1 MAYPVPTDWIISGT
15 LNMNGVPFSEGK
27 VYADNLNN
35 GQFEQIAESGISAD
49 GSFTLAY
56 SRGNFQNGDESL
68 EFPTIRIRV
77 EDYQGNN
84 LWTSNTYREP
94 SSALK
99 VGAIDILKSPDQN
112 GDCRIFGTVK
122 NEQGD
127 ILANIKIIAYC
138 LHFVDTSVDGEAPSG
153 YFEKIILGETLSGS
167 DGKYERRYSSSL
179 LPVGL
184 LLDSKEDYGKNKV
197 SLYAEAYEEKD
208 GKYYH
213 KSTEHLVFN
222 GKTEQEIN
230 FTLKSQQESFECEY
244 ARLDLMLRVYRNT
257 VDSWCTAPVN
267 NTKKINAI
275 NTFLNS
281 NTVFPLVAGRERVV
295 ESNVQAYFRAYSML
309 LQLQNRYPDDYG
321 SLEQEAENSWLE
333 IFFALALREG
343 VSTLYKLTKVKPT
356 IIQKTLFGAVSDG
369 LICPVD
375 TSLILSLWQR
385 LVNGGTLRSAEDEDD
400 KNDSLTISQLLSLYI
415 KEDLTIEYPD
425 ESETTEDDEI
435 PADSGNGP
443 TSGDGDSDEN
453 TPQDDGDSEEEQ
465 KITELPHYVT
475 VENFEEESAGEGEEV
490 AGEGEETG
498 NEPSLEGENQEESQE
513 TPKSANQI
521 LYENL
526 LEAYYSVGAD
536 VDAFI
541 ELLQENVLPETNQQT
556 EGETIAE
563 PGETEPEDEEY
574 DAQIDSDEH
583 LLAPQKI
590 NIPQLTQ
597 DEISRLKA
605 VFDLN
610 EFFEKFAPG
619 VVCTYRYVAKT
630 ADFEFKKL
638 SDLLRLA
645 DTDWENIVNAIAEE
659 YYVLYCYESEKK
671 DDDDNADDEQTEQ
684 EPNSGETPQNNDEP
698 GNTPVE
704 TTETIPPCALPAE
717 FPGTNVDLKKIIYV
731 RQLSE
736 RIIAWFPQQALL
748 WKLKGLFELGSN
760 WSKVCEGLMAP
771 EWENFSLSNTDLE
784 EYVGDDKSFFDVS
797 GVELEPDPEP
807 IVLDDGEEQ
816 EEPAENQEN
825 GATEEDDSEET
836 QELTDEEIRDKKR
849 KQNKEK
855 ILQLQRLYHLTES
868 AEAIAYLVNHDFKSA
883 YQISTMSENEFVAR
897 HGNGVGKVSEARNIH
912 RLAQNYMAEAA
923 LNIQAYVTSSGE
935 EPIEESEDELNEEQE
950 ESSSPQNL
958 QVPQNVTLRAL
969 PRALPKAGMLK
980 ATRSTI
986 STNTAKIR
994 EATRD
999 TANWAGLF
1007 GNINFTKATQ
1017 GQSILSASAYYIDLL
1032 KFLKKS
1038 SAYSMFVAR
1047 RPDYLDLQ
1055 LTKANAEMPMPTID
1069 LGIELLECLVDENLD
1084 RGQKARLIANN
1095 NPDGVTA
1102 AELRAEPREFKA
1114 PDKSSIDAAAC
1125 DLLATKIYPFQLPAN
1140 FSRDKAKKILSN
1152 LSLHFYDIAEAS
1164 ELNGNE
1170 ANACRELRLD
1180 FNQRCLVD
1188 LLSTDPEKQGAL
1200 DQFNSQYNT
1209 WDLWGLNDT
1218 ANSVF
1223 YPDKNYF
1230 STGNYI
1236 GILRRVAIFMQR
1248 TGFTIQDLN
1257 EILRKDTF
1265 SDVCYRP
1272 KDSKFYQLSNINGYE
1287 FAGKTTIVDKKE
1299 VETPVDWDFFFRKM
1313 AVLVHRKNILGWS
1326 LSDVL
1331 LTFDLPLEKLD
1342 VICEL
1347 IGRYGVSVQD
1357 ALVLGG
1363 GQEASTEFINSVYQL
1378 PSLVGE
1384 SIDSPSTRYR
1394 KVLKLLNLGL
1404 GLSEEDALTVYGM
1417 VNVGQ
1422 TTPFLDILFDCY
1434 RYNLVAKSFGI
1445 SLSNLNKILKYGVW
1459 AESDRQSLDG
1469 IRKFSDE
1476 WRILSGTSIDV
1487 EFYLDLLAPISEDE
1501 KEAANEFALNLAA
1514 SGLDSKPQPSEESS
1528 DTESQGNEN
1537 SQENG
1542 DGEQAENE
1550 LVAGDN
1556 EEPNEGASSSHQLT
1570 NDDEITKKIKAW
1582 QDNLRLLVYAEFGIV
1597 DDHGDE
1603 LLPKDLTEWE
1613 SFYEDAKEYDAKV
1626 NPKDIDDFVNE
1637 GNEISGE
1644 FTDVTN
1650 DNEPEDAATEVDPSL
1665 SSTSYVLYARLLR
1678 KTAVYNFVQNS
1689 NQGID
1694 LITMNLLD
1702 SNLADSDKYS
1712 IIRPLVVA
1720 NYVTDRL
1727 LSGDFDIKKL
1737 VLGLENVPVEE
1748 NSENGN
1754 DEGNEINAENELDNP
1769 CEFVINDDE
1778 SNAYDGESL
1787 EDILAIDINVL
1798 DELKSISFEDSA
1810 NCKSIDGWLKFVRYY
1825 ELYAKTHLLPKQ
1837 LNHLLDA
1844 NDMEYPEEET
1854 VSYRDAVE
1862 TLESSI
1868 KSFTKESEWLKFA
1881 QEMNDDLRKR
1891 KRDALAAYVCWDS
1904 CFVPPSDSD
1913 SISEHVSRY
1922 PRQFVDENDIYAY
1935 YLMDVKMEPDM
1946 TISRIVQAS
1955 ASIQLFVQ
1963 RAELGLEGQNV
1974 LTDEQRGE
1982 WEWMKNYRVWE
1993 AARKVFLYPENW
2005 IASDLRDDKTPFF
2018 EELEDRIQ
2026 EFSDDHASLEN
2037 ALYEYLEK
2045 VREVS
2050 SIEIIG
2056 ATKEDGGNE
2065 GGILYTLHIVGRT
2078 QGEPHTYYYRKY
2090 KAKAILSGEWTPW
2103 ERLDVDIPSETVSPA
2118 IVNQRLYLLWPQ
2130 VTMGQR
2136 NLEAAS
2142 EGGLET
2148 IEYYARI
2155 QICWTSYTGTK
2166 WTGTRMT
2173 SNALIDASTNPL
2185 DFALGDNEKIDD
2197 RYNLKTVSSIDR
2209 VSVSIVKTAYHYQE
2223 YEEVVGTTEV
2233 MDGSTKVNKVTKRI
2247 YDKSR
2252 QYFKRAAIVTVYA
2265 DGRDELEMFT
2275 ADYQPIDDF
2284 APERTKLIHGIFT
2297 EADEFTCGNKGFNYP
2312 EDNVVLNYT
2321 PGQFRIVA
2329 TNLSMLKLDKDDKVE
2344 DLPFFYMDGR
2354 RTFFVQAVPKDGK
2367 ANSAQKNFRF
2377 ELLSHSLVDDFYKRY
2392 RDGGTKWLYTRETQ
2406 ALPISDSYYYSY
2418 SYYNYY
2424 FSVYLGYYM
2433 AGDWQAWD
2441 LGQTIFRYN
2450 YWPNKANVDGP
2461 YPAPMVDFVWGG
2473 ANAMYNWEL
2482 FFYVP
2487 MLIAEKMIAEQSYEE
2502 ALLWLQ
2508 LVFDP
2513 RENYSSYERT
2523 KYFIQDLPKG
2533 ARYWKFLP
2541 FFANKDA
2548 DKSILEMLGQPTAQD
2563 KLPDRSALSSLVD
2576 KWKNDPFNPH
2586 LIARYRNVAY
2596 QKYVVMKY
2604 LDVLIGWGDQEF
2616 TKDTT
2621 ESVNL
2626 AIQFYVLAAELL
2638 GPKNPEAPEPDAVSP
2653 LTVRQLLS
2661 KTDDLGNAFIKYEN
2675 SALVGRDKAKVLNI
2689 RAMDDQAKRTGNII
2703 ESMFYFSVPRND
2715 TLFSYWDT
2723 VADRLY
2729 KIRNSLNI
2737 QGVKRTLALFAPPID
2752 PGMLVKARAMGLS
2765 IDSILNSANEKRSIY
2780 RFRVIVKLAVD
2791 MAKDACQMGRDLL
2804 AILEKQDAEQ
2814 LQVFKAKCDKA
2825 VVAESKAVHEMEVKS
2840 LEAEKVRLEEKK
2852 TAKQNTSKKQ
2862 KAMHLVS
2869 AAEKKYQKLMEKVAK
2884 IQEIVENVRNIASA
2898 TFKIP
2903 DFKFGAVTNAF
2914 GGPRFDMESIGG
2926 TKLAEN
2932 LVSAAESYAARFAQ
2946 RQLDAA
2952 KTKLQA
2958 ELERRKK
2965 EWLLED
2971 EEADAEVVEVEKQE
2985 VVNEIKTQ
2993 QVEKKYKNIE
3003 NEILRSEQVYEV
3015 LSEKFT
3021 NNDLYIW
3028 LEKEL
3033 GKTFKKYVNLLIEVA
3048 KMAERAYLF
3057 EIEGKT
3063 EPNYNFIKS
3072 DYWDGFRKG
3081 LLAPEKIL
3089 LDLRQ
3094 MEKAYLENDKHRI
3107 EITRPILLFTNLTNP
3122 VVPNVNSQ
3130 HITVTKTNNSKV
3142 SEYVV
3147 SIKKKLFDGD
3157 FPYHAE
3163 RFTRDI
3169 RLQVVAGN
3177 MTESY
3182 ACLNAE
3188 ISLTS
3193 NTLFTGVTAS
3203 SMALSEV
3210 GKFDFKFV
3218 DDRYSPFE
3226 GTLIENSLDL
3236 NLRLTGLD
3244 CITDLTTTKVIA
3256 FVSYTT
3262 SRSSN
3267 VQSE

>member
-1 MAYPVPTDWIISGT
+1 MAYPVPEVWTVSGT
-15 LNMNGVPFSEGK
+15 LNKNGVPFFEGK
-27 VYADNLNN
+27 VYADNLNNN

-49 GSFTLAY
+49 GSFTLTY

-197 SLYAEAYEEKD
+197 SLYAEAYEKK
-208 GKYYH
+208 GGIYYH

-244 ARLDLMLRVYRNT
+244 AKLDSMLRVYRNT

-275 NTFLNS
+275 NAFLNS
-281 NTVFPLVAGRERVV
+281 NTVFPLVAGRERIVDSKV
-295 ESNVQAYFRAYSML
+295 HAYFTAYSMF
-309 LQLQNRYPDDYG
+309 LQLQKRE
-321 SLEQEAENSWLE
+321 LEGYSNFTAKEENCWLE
-333 IFFALALREG
+333 IFFALALRED
-343 VSTLYKLTKVKPT
+343 VSTLYKLTKAKPT

-369 LICPVD
+369 LICPTD
-375 TSLILSLWQR
+375 TTLVLDLWKT
-385 LVNGGTLRSAEDEDD
+385 LVNGGTLRGDEDDD
-400 KNDSLTISQLLSLYI
+400 KNDALTISQLLSLYI
-415 KEDLTIEYPD
+415 KEDLTIEYPST
-425 ESETTEDDEI
+425 ESESST
-435 PADSGNGP
+435 
-443 TSGDGDSDEN
+443 GD
-453 TPQDDGDSEEEQ
+453 DSENEE
-465 KITELPHYVT
+465 KAKELPHYVA
-475 VENFEEESAGEGEEV
+475 VENFDSEDSTSEGEDPDNDGEGNNNENPLEEDNQQETQEPESAQ
-490 AGEGEETG
+490 
-498 NEPSLEGENQEESQE
+498 N
-513 TPKSANQI
+513 
-521 LYENL
+521 LYDKL
-526 LEAYYSVGAD
+526 LDAYYSVGAD

-541 ELLQENVLPETNQQT
+541 ELLQENALVENNEQA
-556 EGETIAE
+556 EGDANSELDA
-563 PGETEPEDEEY
+563 GENEADSNDEEL
-574 DAQIDSDEH
+574 DIQIESDENI
-583 LLAPQKI
+583 LLPQEI
-590 NIPQLTQ
+590 VVPQLTQ
-597 DEISRLKA
+597 EEISRLKA

-619 VVCTYRYVAKT
+619 IVCTYRYVTRKENF
-630 ADFEFKKL
+630 DFCKL

-659 YYVLYCYESEKK
+659 YYVLYCYESEED

-698 GNTPVE
+698 ENTPVE

-717 FPGTNVDLKKIIYV
+717 FPGNNVELKKVIYA
-731 RQLSE
+731 RKLSE
-736 RIIAWFPQQALL
+736 QVIAWFPQQALL
-748 WKLKGLFELGSN
+748 WDLKKRFVDSN
-760 WSKVCEGLMAP
+760 WEKVCEELMTAK
-771 EWENFSLSNTDLE
+771 WEKFSLSDTDLG
-784 EYVGDDKSFFDVS
+784 EYVGGDDSFFDIA

-807 IVLDDGEEQ
+807 VTLEEDELDEPTGDQGNNDDQ
-816 EEPAENQEN
+816 NPEEPNA
-825 GATEEDDSEET
+825 GEDSSELSE
-836 QELTDEEIRDKKR
+836 DEIRDKVR

-868 AEAIAYLVNHDFKSA
+868 AKAIAYLINRDFKSA
-883 YQISTMSENEFVAR
+883 YQISTMSESEFIAR
-897 HGNGVGKVSEARNIH
+897 HGSGIGKVAEARNIH
-912 RLAQNYMAEAA
+912 RLAQNYMAEAS
-923 LNIQAYVTSSGE
+923 LNIQAYVTSTV
-935 EPIEESEDELNEEQE
+935 EESVDEDFSDEDNE
-950 ESSSPQNL
+950 SL
-958 QVPQNVTLRAL
+958 VPQNEQNGQEVQNETLRAL
-969 PRALPKAGMLK
+969 PRALPKAKMLK
-980 ATRSTI
+980 ASRSTV

-999 TANWAGLF
+999 TINWAGLF
-1007 GNINFTKATQ
+1007 GNVNFTKATQ

-1038 SAYSMFVAR
+1038 SAYSIFVGR

-1055 LTKANAEMPMPTID
+1055 LTKANAEIPMPTID
-1069 LGIELLECLVDENLD
+1069 LGIELLECLVDEDLD
-1084 RGQKARLIANN
+1084 RGRKARLVANN

-1102 AELRAEPREFKA
+1102 AELRAEPLEFKT
-1114 PDKSSIDAAAC
+1114 KIGSSIDTAAC
-1125 DLLATKIYPFQLPAN
+1125 NLLATKIYPFQLPAN

-1152 LSLHFYDIAEAS
+1152 LSLHFYDIAEAL
-1164 ELNGNE
+1164 ELNGND

-1188 LLSTDPEKQGAL
+1188 LLSTDSEKQSAL
-1200 DQFNSQYNT
+1200 SQFNSQYNT
-1209 WDLWGLNDT
+1209 WDLWGLKEL
-1218 ANSVF
+1218 ANKVL
-1223 YPDKNYF
+1223 YPDKNYT
-1230 STGNYI
+1230 SAGTYI

-1257 EILRKDTF
+1257 EILANENF
-1265 SDVCYRP
+1265 SDVCYRS
-1272 KDSKFYQLSNINGYE
+1272 KDSELYQLSNINGYE
-1287 FAGKTTIVDKKE
+1287 FAGKKVFDNETGKE
-1299 VETPVDWDFFFRKM
+1299 VEMPVDWESFFRKM

-1331 LTFDLPLEKLD
+1331 LTFNLPLEKLD

-1347 IGRYGVSVQD
+1347 IGRYGISVQD

-1363 GQEASTEFINSVYQL
+1363 EQEASANFINSIYQL
-1378 PSLVGE
+1378 PNLLVSVNKKQDG
-1384 SIDSPSTRYR
+1384 YR
-1394 KVLKLLNLGL
+1394 RTVLKLLTQGL
-1404 GLSEEDALTVYGM
+1404 KLSEDESISVYGM
-1417 VNVGQ
+1417 IDVDENASLLEG
-1422 TTPFLDILFDCY
+1422 LFECY
-1434 RYNLVAKSFGI
+1434 RYTLIAKTFGVSLPNLD
-1445 SLSNLNKILKYGVW
+1445 KIIKYGVW
-1459 AESDRQSLDG
+1459 TNSDWHSLEG

-1476 WRILSGTSIDV
+1476 WRILSGTSIDA

-1501 KEAANEFALNLAA
+1501 NQAARDFAANIAVADLGDRNVPEGQWENNLNL
-1514 SGLDSKPQPSEESS
+1514 
-1528 DTESQGNEN
+1528 
-1537 SQENG
+1537 
-1542 DGEQAENE
+1542 
-1550 LVAGDN
+1550 LVG
-1556 EEPNEGASSSHQLT
+1556 
-1570 NDDEITKKIKAW
+1570 
-1582 QDNLRLLVYAEFGIV
+1582 AEFGIAEE
-1597 DDHGDE
+1597 DFETLIKLNEAWIPFYNAFSTYYSNFHIWEEAFKNDE
-1603 LLPKDLTEWE
+1603 NTE
-1613 SFYEDAKEYDAKV
+1613 
-1626 NPKDIDDFVNE
+1626 IQ
-1637 GNEISGE
+1637 
-1644 FTDVTN
+1644 
-1650 DNEPEDAATEVDPSL
+1650 EPEYPEEQISV
-1665 SSTSYVLYARLLR
+1665 YADFAR
-1678 KTAVYNFVQNS
+1678 KIRVFNYIQTTH
-1689 NQGID
+1689 QGV
-1694 LITMNLLD
+1694 NLDDNLFIQID
-1702 SNLADSDKYS
+1702 SNSS
-1712 IIRPLVVA
+1712 ISPLNNMWKLIYA
-1720 NYVTDRL
+1720 NYTTDRL
-1727 LSGDFDIKKL
+1727 LSGEFNLDLLSNLMK
-1737 VLGLENVPVEE
+1737 N
-1748 NSENGN
+1748 
-1754 DEGNEINAENELDNP
+1754 ENEGDW
-1769 CEFVINDDE
+1769 EK
-1778 SNAYDGESL
+1778 L
-1787 EDILAIDINVL
+1787 EDLLAIDGNTIERLRDDSFGIV
-1798 DELKSISFEDSA
+1798 DSSYTSIQ
-1810 NCKSIDGWLKFVRYY
+1810 GWIKFVKAY
-1825 ELYAKTHLLPKQ
+1825 ELYAKTHCVLSDLEQLLYEDNAGFNAYVLCFEQ
-1837 LNHLLDA
+1837 
-1844 NDMEYPEEET
+1844 T
-1854 VSYRDAVE
+1854 
-1862 TLESSI
+1862 I
-1868 KSFTKESEWLKFA
+1868 KNNTKESEWLKFA

-1904 CFVPPSDSD
+1904 CFVPTNDSEPN
-1913 SISEHVSRY
+1913 SEYVSRY
-1922 PRQFVDENDIYAY
+1922 PQQFVDESDIYAY

-1946 TISRIVQAS
+1946 TISRIVQAT

-1974 LTDEQRGE
+1974 LTDEQRSE

-2026 EFSDDHASLEN
+2026 EFSDDHVSLEN

-2103 ERLDVDIPSETVSPA
+2103 ERLDVDIPSETVVPA

-2173 SNALIDASTNPL
+2173 SNALIDASTNQL

-2197 RYNLKTVSSIDR
+2197 RYNLKTVSSQDSVA
-2209 VSVSIVKTAYHYQE
+2209 VSVIKTAYHYQE
-2223 YEEVVGTTEV
+2223 YEEIIGSTEV
-2233 MDGSTKVNKVTKRI
+2233 MDGSTKANKVTKRV

-2252 QYFKRAAIVTVYA
+2252 QFFKRIAIITVKA
-2265 DGRDELEMFT
+2265 DGSDLLELFT

-2284 APERTKLIHGIFT
+2284 APERTKLVHGVFT
-2297 EADEFTCGNKGFNYP
+2297 EVDEFTCGNKGFNYP
-2312 EDNVVLNYT
+2312 EDNAVLNYT
-2321 PGQFRIVA
+2321 PGLFRIVA
-2329 TNLSMLKLDKDDKVE
+2329 TNLSMLKLGEDDKAE

-2367 ANSAQKNFRF
+2367 ANSNQKNYRF

-2441 LGQTIFRYN
+2441 LSQTIFRYN

-2513 RENYSSYERT
+2513 RERYSSYERT
-2523 KYFIQDLPKG
+2523 KDFIHDLPKG

-2548 DKSILEMLGQPTAQD
+2548 DKSVLEMLGLPTKQD

-2604 LDVLIGWGDQEF
+2604 LDTLIGWGDQEF
-2616 TKDTT
+2616 SKDTT

-2626 AIQFYVLAAELL
+2626 AIQFYLLAAELL
-2638 GPKNPEAPEPDAVSP
+2638 GPKSPEAPEPEALSP

-2661 KTDDLGNAFIKYEN
+2661 RTDDLGNAFIEYEN
-2675 SALVGRDKAKVLNI
+2675 SALVGKDKAKVLSI
-2689 RAMDDQAKRTGNII
+2689 RAMDERAKRTGNII

-2723 VADRLY
+2723 IADRLY

-2752 PGMLVKARAMGLS
+2752 PGMLVKARAMGISL
-2765 IDSILNSANEKRSIY
+2765 DAILNSTSEKLPIY
-2780 RFRVIVKLAVD
+2780 RFNVIVKLAVD

-2825 VVAESKAVHEMEVKS
+2825 VVAESKTVHEMEVKS

-2869 AAEKKYQKLMEKVAK
+2869 TAEKKYQKLMEKVAK
-2884 IQEIVENVRNIASA
+2884 IQETVEKVRNIASA

-2903 DFKFGAVTNAF
+2903 DFKYGSVVNAF
-2914 GGPRFDMESIGG
+2914 GGPRFDIESLGG

-2971 EEADAEVVEVEKQE
+2971 EVADAEVVEVEKQE
-2985 VVNEIKTQ
+2985 IVNEIKTQ
-2993 QVEKKYKNIE
+2993 QVEKKHKSIE

-3033 GKTFKKYVNLLIEVA
+3033 GKVFKQYVKLLLDVA
-3048 KMAERAYLF
+3048 KMAERVYHF
-3057 EIEGKT
+3057 EIDGKIT
-3063 EPNYNFIKS
+3063 PVCDFIKN
-3072 DYWDGFRKG
+3072 DYWDNFRKG
-3081 LLAPEKIL
+3081 LLAPERIL
-3089 LDLRQ
+3089 LDLRR
-3094 MEKAYLENDKHRI
+3094 MEKAYLENDVHEM
-3107 EITRPILLFTNLTNP
+3107 EITRPISLKELQKKADDYQIIDNLYVNP
-3122 VVPNVNSQ
+3122 LNKIREDGFCNFQLTEEFFENEFS
-3130 HITVTKTNNSKV
+3130 NLSFLR
-3142 SEYVV
+3142 
-3147 SIKKKLFDGD
+3147 IK
-3157 FPYHAE
+3157 
-3163 RFTRDI
+3163 DI
-3169 RLQVVAGN
+3169 RVYVQLDAA
-3177 MTESY
+3177 TSLPY
-3182 ACLNAE
+3182 LNAKLTLTE
-3188 ISLTS
+3188 ASMYKKIDAALKTS
-3193 NTLFTGVTAS
+3193 NTSMVAS
-3203 SMALSEV
+3203 LVHEKTNEV
-3210 GKFDFKFV
+3210 FSSYNSDKMGI
-3218 DDRYSPFE
+3218 FE
-3226 GTLIENSLDL
+3226 GCGTVSKWALELNGLTRENDEDDYPIDDVIVY
-3236 NLRLTGLD
+3236 LT
-3244 CITDLTTTKVIA
+3244 
-3256 FVSYTT
+3256 YTA
-3262 SRSSN
+3262 REGGGN
-3267 VQSE
+3267 A

>member
-197 SLYAEAYEEKD
+197 SLYAEAYEEKE
-208 GKYYH
+208 GRLFH
-213 KSTEHLVFN
+213 KATEHLVFN

-230 FTLKSQQESFECEY
+230 FALKSKQETFECEY
-244 ARLDLMLRVYRNT
+244 EKLHSVLQVYRNA
-257 VDSWCTAPVN
+257 VIAWSDDPN
-267 NTKKINAI
+267 NKTKKINAI
-275 NTFLNS
+275 NSFLKS
-281 NTVFPLVAGRERVV
+281 NTTFPLVVGRERIVDSKV
-295 ESNVQAYFRAYSML
+295 HAYFTAYSML
-309 LQLQNRYPDDYG
+309 LQLQKRELDGYSNFAT
-321 SLEQEAENSWLE
+321 ETENSWLE

-369 LICPVD
+369 LICPTD
-375 TSLILSLWQR
+375 TTLVLNLWKT
-385 LVNGGTLRSAEDEDD
+385 LVNGGTLRGEEDDD

-415 KEDLTIEYPD
+415 KEDLTIDYPSTESESSTGDDSENEQKAKELPYYVAVEKFDED
-425 ESETTEDDEI
+425 ESTGQNEEITDE
-435 PADSGNGP
+435 
-443 TSGDGDSDEN
+443 
-453 TPQDDGDSEEEQ
+453 
-465 KITELPHYVT
+465 
-475 VENFEEESAGEGEEV
+475 GEG
-490 AGEGEETG
+490 AG
-498 NEPSLEGENQEESQE
+498 NEPSLDGENQEESQE
-513 TPKSANQI
+513 SSKSANQI
-521 LYENL
+521 LYDKL
-526 LEAYYSVGAD
+526 LGAYYSVGAD

-541 ELLQENVLPETNQQT
+541 ELLQENALVENNEQA
-556 EGETIAE
+556 EGDASSELDA
-563 PGETEPEDEEY
+563 GENEADSNDEEL
-574 DAQIDSDEH
+574 DIQIESDENI
-583 LLAPQKI
+583 LLPQEI
-590 NIPQLTQ
+590 VVPQLTQ
-597 DEISRLKA
+597 EEISRLKA

-619 VVCTYRYVAKT
+619 IVCTYRYVTRKENF
-630 ADFEFKKL
+630 DFCKL

-659 YYVLYCYESEKK
+659 YYVLYCYESEEDD

-698 GNTPVE
+698 ENTPVE
-704 TTETIPPCALPAE
+704 TTETIPPSALPAE
-717 FPGTNVDLKKIIYV
+717 FPGNNVELKKVIYA
-731 RQLSE
+731 RKLSE
-736 RIIAWFPQQALL
+736 QIIAWFPQQALL
-748 WKLKGLFELGSN
+748 WDLKKRFVDSN
-760 WSKVCEGLMAP
+760 WGKVCEELMTAK
-771 EWENFSLSNTDLE
+771 WEKFSLSDTDLG
-784 EYVGDDKSFFDVS
+784 EYVGGDDSFFDIA
-797 GVELEPDPEP
+797 GVEREPDPKP
-807 IVLDDGEEQ
+807 VTL
-816 EEPAENQEN
+816 
-825 GATEEDDSEET
+825 EEDELDEPTGNQGNDGNQDSEEPSAGEDSS
-836 QELTDEEIRDKKR
+836 ELSEDEVRDNVR

-868 AEAIAYLVNHDFKSA
+868 AKAIAYLINHDFKSA
-883 YQISTMSENEFVAR
+883 YQISTMSESEFIAR
-897 HGNGVGKVSEARNIH
+897 HGSGIGKVAEARNIH
-912 RLAQNYMAEAA
+912 RLAQNYMAEAS
-923 LNIQAYVTSSGE
+923 LNIQAYVTSTV
-935 EPIEESEDELNEEQE
+935 EESVDEDFSDEDD
-950 ESSSPQNL
+950 ESL
-958 QVPQNVTLRAL
+958 VPQNEQNGQEVQNETLRAL
-969 PRALPKAGMLK
+969 PRALPKAKMLK
-980 ATRSTI
+980 ASRSTV

-999 TANWAGLF
+999 TINWAGLF
-1007 GNINFTKATQ
+1007 GNVNFTKATQ

-1038 SAYSMFVAR
+1038 SAYSIFVGR

-1055 LTKANAEMPMPTID
+1055 LTKANAEIPMPTID
-1069 LGIELLECLVDENLD
+1069 LGIELLECLVDEDLD
-1084 RGQKARLIANN
+1084 RGRKARLVANN

-1102 AELRAEPREFKA
+1102 AELRAEPLEFKT
-1114 PDKSSIDAAAC
+1114 KIGSSIDTAAC
-1125 DLLATKIYPFQLPAN
+1125 NLLATKIYPFQLPAN
-1140 FSRDKAKKILSN
+1140 FNRDKAKKILSN
-1152 LSLHFYDIAEAS
+1152 LSLHFYDIAETLD
-1164 ELNGNE
+1164 LNGND
-1170 ANACRELRLD
+1170 AYACRELRLD
-1180 FNQRCLVD
+1180 FNQRCLID
-1188 LLSTDPEKQGAL
+1188 LLSTDAEKQDAL
-1200 DQFNSQYNT
+1200 AQFNSLYNT
-1209 WDLWGLNDT
+1209 WDLWGLKER
-1218 ANSVF
+1218 ANSVL
-1223 YPDKNYF
+1223 YPDKNYT
-1230 STGNYI
+1230 SAGTYI

-1257 EILRKDTF
+1257 EILANENF
-1265 SDVCYRP
+1265 SDVCYR
-1272 KDSKFYQLSNINGYE
+1272 SKNSELYQLSNINGYE
-1287 FAGKTTIVDKKE
+1287 FAGKKIIVDGKE
-1299 VETPVDWDFFFRKM
+1299 VEIPVDWDYFFRKM

-1331 LTFDLPLEKLD
+1331 LTFNLPLEKLD

-1347 IGRYGVSVQD
+1347 IGRYGISVQD

-1363 GQEASTEFINSVYQL
+1363 EQEPSADFINSIYQL
-1378 PSLVGE
+1378 PNLLVSVNKGQ
-1384 SIDSPSTRYR
+1384 DGYR
-1394 KVLKLLNLGL
+1394 RTVLKLLTQGL
-1404 GLSEEDALTVYGM
+1404 KLSEEDSIRVYSMIDVDENASLLEG
-1417 VNVGQ
+1417 
-1422 TTPFLDILFDCY
+1422 LFECY
-1434 RYNLVAKSFGI
+1434 RYTLIAKTFGVSLPNLD
-1445 SLSNLNKILKYGVW
+1445 KIVKYGVW
-1459 AESDRQSLDG
+1459 ANSDRHSLEG

-1487 EFYLDLLAPISEDE
+1487 DFYLDLLAPISEDE
-1501 KEAANEFALNLAA
+1501 NQAARDFAANIAVADLGDRNAPEGQWENNLNL
-1514 SGLDSKPQPSEESS
+1514 
-1528 DTESQGNEN
+1528 
-1537 SQENG
+1537 
-1542 DGEQAENE
+1542 
-1550 LVAGDN
+1550 LVG
-1556 EEPNEGASSSHQLT
+1556 
-1570 NDDEITKKIKAW
+1570 
-1582 QDNLRLLVYAEFGIV
+1582 AEFGIAEE
-1597 DDHGDE
+1597 DFETLIKLNEAWIPFYNAFSTYYSNFYIWEEAFKNDE
-1603 LLPKDLTEWE
+1603 NTE
-1613 SFYEDAKEYDAKV
+1613 
-1626 NPKDIDDFVNE
+1626 IQ
-1637 GNEISGE
+1637 
-1644 FTDVTN
+1644 
-1650 DNEPEDAATEVDPSL
+1650 EPEYPEEQISVYVDF
-1665 SSTSYVLYARLLR
+1665 ARKIRVFNYIQTTHQGVNLDDNL
-1678 KTAVYNFVQNS
+1678 FVQ
-1689 NQGID
+1689 ID
-1694 LITMNLLD
+1694 LN
-1702 SNLADSDKYS
+1702 SS
-1712 IIRPLVVA
+1712 ISPLNNMWKLIYA
-1720 NYVTDRL
+1720 NYATDRL
-1727 LSGDFDIKKL
+1727 LSGEFNLDL
-1737 VLGLENVPVEE
+1737 LSSLMQN
-1748 NSENGN
+1748 
-1754 DEGNEINAENELDNP
+1754 ENEGDW
-1769 CEFVINDDE
+1769 EK
-1778 SNAYDGESL
+1778 L
-1787 EDILAIDINVL
+1787 EDLLAIDGDTIERL
-1798 DELKSISFEDSA
+1798 RDASFGMAATAYADTL
-1810 NCKSIDGWLKFVRYY
+1810 GWIKFVKAY
-1825 ELYAKTHLLPKQ
+1825 ELYAKTHCVLSDLEQLLYED
-1837 LNHLLDA
+1837 NVGFNA
-1844 NDMEYPEEET
+1844 NVVRFEQT
-1854 VSYRDAVE
+1854 
-1862 TLESSI
+1862 I
-1868 KSFTKESEWLKFA
+1868 KNNTKESEWLKFA

-1904 CFVPPSDSD
+1904 CFVPTNDSEPN
-1913 SISEHVSRY
+1913 SEYVSRY
-1922 PRQFVDENDIYAY
+1922 PQQFVDESDIYAY

-1946 TISRIVQAS
+1946 TISRIVQAT

-1963 RAELGLEGQNV
+1963 RAELGLEGQNI
-1974 LTDEQRGE
+1974 LTDEQRSE

-2056 ATKEDGGNE
+2056 ATKEDGGDE

-2103 ERLDVDIPSETVSPA
+2103 ERLDVDIPSETVVPA

-2173 SNALIDASTNPL
+2173 SNALIDASTNQL
-2185 DFALGDNEKIDD
+2185 DFALGDNERIDD
-2197 RYNLKTVSSIDR
+2197 RYNLKTVSSQD
-2209 VSVSIVKTAYHYQE
+2209 SVAISVIKTAYHYQE
-2223 YEEVVGTTEV
+2223 YEEIIGSTEV
-2233 MDGSTKVNKVTKRI
+2233 MDGSTKANKVTKRV

-2252 QYFKRAAIVTVYA
+2252 QFFKRIAIITVKA
-2265 DGRDELEMFT
+2265 DGSDLLELFT

-2284 APERTKLIHGIFT
+2284 APERTKLVHGVFT
-2297 EADEFTCGNKGFNYP
+2297 EVDEFTCGNKGFNYP
-2312 EDNVVLNYT
+2312 EDNAVLNYT
-2321 PGQFRIVA
+2321 PGLFRIVA
-2329 TNLSMLKLDKDDKVE
+2329 TNLSMLKLGEDDKAE

-2367 ANSAQKNFRF
+2367 ANSNQKNYRF

-2513 RENYSSYERT
+2513 RERYSSYERT
-2523 KYFIQDLPKG
+2523 KDFIHDLPKG

-2548 DKSILEMLGQPTAQD
+2548 DKSVLEMLGLPTKQD

-2604 LDVLIGWGDQEF
+2604 LDTLIGWGDQEF
-2616 TKDTT
+2616 SKDTT

-2626 AIQFYVLAAELL
+2626 AIQFYLLAAELL
-2638 GPKNPEAPEPDAVSP
+2638 GPKSPEAPEPEALSP

-2661 KTDDLGNAFIKYEN
+2661 RTDDLGNAFIEYEN
-2675 SALVGRDKAKVLNI
+2675 SALVGKDKAKVLII
-2689 RAMDDQAKRTGNII
+2689 RAMDERAKRTGNII

-2723 VADRLY
+2723 IADRLY

-2752 PGMLVKARAMGLS
+2752 PGMLVKARAMGISL
-2765 IDSILNSANEKRSIY
+2765 DAILNSTSEKLPIY
-2780 RFRVIVKLAVD
+2780 RFNVIVKLAVD

-2825 VVAESKAVHEMEVKS
+2825 VVAESKTVHEMEVKS

-2852 TAKQNTSKKQ
+2852 TAKQNTSKMQ

-2884 IQEIVENVRNIASA
+2884 IQETVEKVRNIASA
-2898 TFKIP
+2898 TFKMP

-2965 EWLLED
+2965 EWTLED
-2971 EEADAEVVEVEKQE
+2971 EVADAEVVEVEKQE

-2993 QVEKKYKNIE
+2993 QVEKKHKSIE

-3033 GKTFKKYVNLLIEVA
+3033 GKVFKQYVKLLLDVA
-3048 KMAERAYLF
+3048 KMAERVYHF
-3057 EIEGKT
+3057 EIDGEIT
-3063 EPNYNFIKS
+3063 PICDFIKN
-3072 DYWDGFRKG
+3072 DYWDNFRKG
-3081 LLAPEKIL
+3081 LLAPERIL
-3089 LDLRQ
+3089 LDLRR
-3094 MEKAYLENDKHRI
+3094 MEKAYLENDMHEM
-3107 EITRPILLFTNLTNP
+3107 EITRPIRLSELEENAELYECGNAFANPLSQLKNIIQDNNLPTQGNNQNSAGTFCEFKLTEKFFEKEFSNHSFQRIRNVQI
-3122 VVPNVNSQ
+3122 VVETSGL
-3130 HITVTKTNNSKV
+3130 TK
-3142 SEYVV
+3142 
-3147 SIKKKLFDGD
+3147 D
-3157 FPYHAE
+3157 F
-3163 RFTRDI
+3163 
-3169 RLQVVAGN
+3169 
-3177 MTESY
+3177 
-3182 ACLNAE
+3182 LNAE
-3188 ISLTS
+3188 LTLNSSKIFVGESYVENLTS
-3193 NTLFTGVTAS
+3193 ETFAS
-3203 SMALSEV
+3203 SMSNADVGMYSLKVPDEKRAL
-3210 GKFDFKFV
+3210 
-3218 DDRYSPFE
+3218 FE
-3226 GTLIENSLDL
+3226 GRGAISTWSLEIRGLSKNQATGEYPINDVVVY
-3236 NLRLTGLD
+3236 LT
-3244 CITDLTTTKVIA
+3244 
-3256 FVSYTT
+3256 YTA
-3262 SRSSN
+3262 RKGG
-3267 VQSE
+3267 QYA

>member
-1 MAYPVPTDWIISGT
+1 MAYPVPEVWTVSGT
-15 LNMNGVPFSEGK
+15 LNKNGVPFSEGK

-35 GQFEQIAESGISAD
+35 GEFEQIAESGISAD
-49 GSFTLAY
+49 GSFTLTY

-197 SLYAEAYEEKD
+197 SLYAEAYEKK
-208 GKYYH
+208 GGIYYH

-222 GKTEQEIN
+222 GKTEQKIN

-244 ARLDLMLRVYRNT
+244 AKLDSMLRVYRNT

-267 NTKKINAI
+267 NAKKINAI
-275 NTFLNS
+275 NAFLNS
-281 NTVFPLVAGRERVV
+281 NTVFPLVAGRERIVDSKV
-295 ESNVQAYFRAYSML
+295 HAYFTAYSMF
-309 LQLQNRYPDDYG
+309 LQLQKRE
-321 SLEQEAENSWLE
+321 LEGYSNFTAKEENCWLE
-333 IFFALALREG
+333 IFFALALRED
-343 VSTLYKLTKVKPT
+343 VSTLYKLTKAKPT

-369 LICPVD
+369 LICPTD
-375 TSLILSLWQR
+375 TTLVLDLWKT
-385 LVNGGTLRSAEDEDD
+385 LVNGGTLRGEEDDD
-400 KNDSLTISQLLSLYI
+400 KNDALTISQLLSLYI
-415 KEDLTIEYPD
+415 KEDLTIEYPST
-425 ESETTEDDEI
+425 ESESST
-435 PADSGNGP
+435 
-443 TSGDGDSDEN
+443 GD
-453 TPQDDGDSEEEQ
+453 DSENEE
-465 KITELPHYVT
+465 KAKELPHYVA
-475 VENFEEESAGEGEEV
+475 VENFDSEDSTSEGEDPDNDGEENNNENPLEEDNQQETQEPESAQ
-490 AGEGEETG
+490 
-498 NEPSLEGENQEESQE
+498 N
-513 TPKSANQI
+513 
-521 LYENL
+521 LYDKL
-526 LEAYYSVGAD
+526 LDAYYSVGAD

-541 ELLQENVLPETNQQT
+541 ELLQENALVENNEQA
-556 EGETIAE
+556 EGDASSELDA
-563 PGETEPEDEEY
+563 GENEADSNDEEL
-574 DAQIDSDEH
+574 DIQIESDENI
-583 LLAPQKI
+583 LLPQEI
-590 NIPQLTQ
+590 VVPQLTQ
-597 DEISRLKA
+597 EEISRLKA

-619 VVCTYRYVAKT
+619 IVCTYRYVTRKENF
-630 ADFEFKKL
+630 DFCKL
-638 SDLLRLA
+638 SDLLRLT

-659 YYVLYCYESEKK
+659 YYVLYCYESEEDD

-698 GNTPVE
+698 ENTPVE

-717 FPGTNVDLKKIIYV
+717 FPGNNVELKKVIYA
-731 RQLSE
+731 RKLSE
-736 RIIAWFPQQALL
+736 QVIAWFPQQALL
-748 WKLKGLFELGSN
+748 WDLKQRFVDSN
-760 WSKVCEGLMAP
+760 WGKVCEELMTAR
-771 EWENFSLSNTDLE
+771 WEKFSLSDTDLG
-784 EYVGDDKSFFDVS
+784 EYVGGDDSFFDIA

-807 IVLDDGEEQ
+807 VTLEEDELDEPTGDQGNNDDQ
-816 EEPAENQEN
+816 NPEEPNA
-825 GATEEDDSEET
+825 GEDSSELSE
-836 QELTDEEIRDKKR
+836 DEIRDKVR

-868 AEAIAYLVNHDFKSA
+868 AKAIAYLINRDFKSA
-883 YQISTMSENEFVAR
+883 YQISTMSESEFIAR
-897 HGNGVGKVSEARNIH
+897 HGSGIGKVAEARNIH
-912 RLAQNYMAEAA
+912 RLAQNYMAEAS
-923 LNIQAYVTSSGE
+923 LNIQAYVTSTV
-935 EPIEESEDELNEEQE
+935 EESVDEDFSDEDNE
-950 ESSSPQNL
+950 SL
-958 QVPQNVTLRAL
+958 VPQNEQNGQEVQNETLRAL
-969 PRALPKAGMLK
+969 PRALPKAKMLK
-980 ATRSTI
+980 ASRSTV

-999 TANWAGLF
+999 TINWAGLF
-1007 GNINFTKATQ
+1007 GNVNFTKATQ

-1038 SAYSMFVAR
+1038 SAYSIFVGR

-1055 LTKANAEMPMPTID
+1055 LTKANAEIPMPTID
-1069 LGIELLECLVDENLD
+1069 LGIELLECLVDEDLD
-1084 RGQKARLIANN
+1084 RGRKARLVANN

-1102 AELRAEPREFKA
+1102 AELRAEPLEFKT
-1114 PDKSSIDAAAC
+1114 KIGSSIDTAAC
-1125 DLLATKIYPFQLPAN
+1125 NLLATKIYPFQLPAN

-1152 LSLHFYDIAEAS
+1152 LSLHFYDIAEAL
-1164 ELNGNE
+1164 ELNGND

-1188 LLSTDPEKQGAL
+1188 LLSTDSEKQSAL
-1200 DQFNSQYNT
+1200 SQFNSQYNT
-1209 WDLWGLNDT
+1209 WDLWGLKEL
-1218 ANSVF
+1218 ANKVL
-1223 YPDKNYF
+1223 YPDKNYT
-1230 STGNYI
+1230 SAGTYI

-1257 EILRKDTF
+1257 EILANENF
-1265 SDVCYRP
+1265 SDVCYRS
-1272 KDSKFYQLSNINGYE
+1272 KDSELYQLSNINGYE
-1287 FAGKTTIVDKKE
+1287 FAGKKVFDNETGKE
-1299 VETPVDWDFFFRKM
+1299 VEMPVDWESFFRKM
-1313 AVLVHRKNILGWS
+1313 SVLVHRKNILGWS

-1331 LTFDLPLEKLD
+1331 LTFNLPLEKLD

-1347 IGRYGVSVQD
+1347 IGRYGISVQD

-1363 GQEASTEFINSVYQL
+1363 EQEASANFINSIYQL
-1378 PSLVGE
+1378 PNLLVSVNKKQDG
-1384 SIDSPSTRYR
+1384 YR
-1394 KVLKLLNLGL
+1394 RTVLKLLTQGL
-1404 GLSEEDALTVYGM
+1404 KLSEDESISVYSM
-1417 VNVGQ
+1417 IDVGENAS
-1422 TTPFLDILFDCY
+1422 LLEGLFECY
-1434 RYNLVAKSFGI
+1434 RYTLIAKTFGVSLPNLD
-1445 SLSNLNKILKYGVW
+1445 KIIKYGVW
-1459 AESDRQSLDG
+1459 TNSDWHSLEG

-1476 WRILSGTSIDV
+1476 WRILSGTSIDA

-1501 KEAANEFALNLAA
+1501 NQAARDFAANIAVADLGDRNVPEGQWENNLNL
-1514 SGLDSKPQPSEESS
+1514 
-1528 DTESQGNEN
+1528 
-1537 SQENG
+1537 
-1542 DGEQAENE
+1542 
-1550 LVAGDN
+1550 LVG
-1556 EEPNEGASSSHQLT
+1556 
-1570 NDDEITKKIKAW
+1570 
-1582 QDNLRLLVYAEFGIV
+1582 AEFGIAEE
-1597 DDHGDE
+1597 DFETLIKLNEAWIPFYNAFSTYYSNFHIWEEAFKNDE
-1603 LLPKDLTEWE
+1603 NTE
-1613 SFYEDAKEYDAKV
+1613 
-1626 NPKDIDDFVNE
+1626 IQ
-1637 GNEISGE
+1637 
-1644 FTDVTN
+1644 
-1650 DNEPEDAATEVDPSL
+1650 EPEYPEEQISVYVDF
-1665 SSTSYVLYARLLR
+1665 ARKIR
-1678 KTAVYNFVQNS
+1678 VFNYIQTTH
-1689 NQGID
+1689 QGV
-1694 LITMNLLD
+1694 NLDDNLFIQID
-1702 SNLADSDKYS
+1702 SNSS
-1712 IIRPLVVA
+1712 ISPLNNMWKLIYA
-1720 NYVTDRL
+1720 NYTTDRL
-1727 LSGDFDIKKL
+1727 LSGEFNLDLLSNLMK
-1737 VLGLENVPVEE
+1737 N
-1748 NSENGN
+1748 
-1754 DEGNEINAENELDNP
+1754 ENEGDW
-1769 CEFVINDDE
+1769 EK
-1778 SNAYDGESL
+1778 L
-1787 EDILAIDINVL
+1787 EDLLAIDGNTIERLRDDSFGIV
-1798 DELKSISFEDSA
+1798 DSSYTSIQ
-1810 NCKSIDGWLKFVRYY
+1810 GWIKFVKAY
-1825 ELYAKTHLLPKQ
+1825 ELYAKTHCVLSDLEQLLYEDNAGFNAYVLCFEQ
-1837 LNHLLDA
+1837 
-1844 NDMEYPEEET
+1844 T
-1854 VSYRDAVE
+1854 
-1862 TLESSI
+1862 I
-1868 KSFTKESEWLKFA
+1868 KNNTKESEWLKFA
-1881 QEMNDDLRKR
+1881 REMNDDLRKR

-1904 CFVPPSDSD
+1904 CFVPTNDSEPN
-1913 SISEHVSRY
+1913 SEYVSRY
-1922 PRQFVDENDIYAY
+1922 PQQFVDESDIYAY

-1946 TISRIVQAS
+1946 TISRIVQAT

-1974 LTDEQRGE
+1974 LTDEQRSE

-2026 EFSDDHASLEN
+2026 EFSDDHVSLEN

-2103 ERLDVDIPSETVSPA
+2103 ERLDVDIPSETVVPA

-2173 SNALIDASTNPL
+2173 SNALIDASTNQL

-2197 RYNLKTVSSIDR
+2197 RYNLKTVSSQDSVA
-2209 VSVSIVKTAYHYQE
+2209 VSVIKTAYHYQE
-2223 YEEVVGTTEV
+2223 YEEIIGSTEV
-2233 MDGSTKVNKVTKRI
+2233 MDGSTKANKVTKRV

-2252 QYFKRAAIVTVYA
+2252 QFFKRIAIITVKA
-2265 DGRDELEMFT
+2265 DGSDLLELFT

-2284 APERTKLIHGIFT
+2284 APERTKLVHGVFT
-2297 EADEFTCGNKGFNYP
+2297 EVDEFTCGNKGFNYP
-2312 EDNVVLNYT
+2312 EDNAVLNYT
-2321 PGQFRIVA
+2321 PGLFRIVA
-2329 TNLSMLKLDKDDKVE
+2329 TNLSMLKLGEDDKAE

-2367 ANSAQKNFRF
+2367 ANSNQKNYRF

-2441 LGQTIFRYN
+2441 LSQTIFRYN

-2513 RENYSSYERT
+2513 RERYSSYERT
-2523 KYFIQDLPKG
+2523 KDFIHDLPKG

-2548 DKSILEMLGQPTAQD
+2548 DKSVLEMLGLPTKQD

-2604 LDVLIGWGDQEF
+2604 LDTLIGWGDQEF
-2616 TKDTT
+2616 SKDTT

-2626 AIQFYVLAAELL
+2626 AIQFYLLAAELL
-2638 GPKNPEAPEPDAVSP
+2638 GPKSPEAPEPEALSP

-2661 KTDDLGNAFIKYEN
+2661 RTDDLGNAFIEYEN
-2675 SALVGRDKAKVLNI
+2675 SALVGKDKAKVLSI
-2689 RAMDDQAKRTGNII
+2689 RAMDERAKRTGNII

-2723 VADRLY
+2723 IADRLY

-2752 PGMLVKARAMGLS
+2752 PGMLVKARAMGISL
-2765 IDSILNSANEKRSIY
+2765 DAILNSTSEKLPIY
-2780 RFRVIVKLAVD
+2780 RFNVIVKLAVD

-2825 VVAESKAVHEMEVKS
+2825 VVAESKTVHEMEVKS

-2869 AAEKKYQKLMEKVAK
+2869 TAEKKYQKLMEKVAK
-2884 IQEIVENVRNIASA
+2884 IQETVEKVRNIASA

-2903 DFKFGAVTNAF
+2903 DFKYGSVVNAF
-2914 GGPRFDMESIGG
+2914 GGPRFDIESLGG

-2971 EEADAEVVEVEKQE
+2971 EVADAEVVEVEKQE
-2985 VVNEIKTQ
+2985 IVNEIKTQ
-2993 QVEKKYKNIE
+2993 QVEKKHKSIE

-3033 GKTFKKYVNLLIEVA
+3033 GKVFKQYVKLLLDVA
-3048 KMAERAYLF
+3048 KMAERVYHF
-3057 EIEGKT
+3057 EIDGKIT
-3063 EPNYNFIKS
+3063 PVCDFIKN
-3072 DYWDGFRKG
+3072 DYWDNFRKG
-3081 LLAPEKIL
+3081 LLAPERIL
-3089 LDLRQ
+3089 LDLRR
-3094 MEKAYLENDKHRI
+3094 MEKAYLENDVHEM
-3107 EITRPILLFTNLTNP
+3107 EITRPISLKELQKKADDYQIIDNLYVNP
-3122 VVPNVNSQ
+3122 LNKIREDGFCNFQLTEEFFENEFS
-3130 HITVTKTNNSKV
+3130 NLSFLR
-3142 SEYVV
+3142 
-3147 SIKKKLFDGD
+3147 IK
-3157 FPYHAE
+3157 
-3163 RFTRDI
+3163 DI
-3169 RLQVVAGN
+3169 RVYVQLDAA
-3177 MTESY
+3177 TSLPY
-3182 ACLNAE
+3182 LNAKLTLTE
-3188 ISLTS
+3188 ASMYKKIDAALKTS
-3193 NTLFTGVTAS
+3193 NTSMVAS
-3203 SMALSEV
+3203 LVHEKTNEV
-3210 GKFDFKFV
+3210 FSSYNSDKMGI
-3218 DDRYSPFE
+3218 FE
-3226 GTLIENSLDL
+3226 GCGTVSKWALELNGLTRENDEDDYPIDDVIVY
-3236 NLRLTGLD
+3236 LT
-3244 CITDLTTTKVIA
+3244 
-3256 FVSYTT
+3256 YTA
-3262 SRSSN
+3262 REGGGN
-3267 VQSE
+3267 A

>member
-1 MAYPVPTDWIISGT
+1 MTYPVPEVWTVSGKI
-15 LNMNGVPFSEGK
+15 NKNGAPFFEAN
-27 VYADNLNN
+27 VYADNLKN
-35 GQFEQIAESGISAD
+35 GDFQQIAETGIAAD
-49 GSFTLAY
+49 GSFILTY
-56 SRGNFQNGDESL
+56 SRWNFQEGNNSIEY
-68 EFPTIRIRV
+68 PTLRIRV
-77 EDYQGNN
+77 VDYQGNV
-84 LWTSNTYREP
+84 LWTSGIYEKI
-94 SSALK
+94 SSTFD
-99 VGAIDILKSPDQN
+99 VGSIDILKPFNQENGNPVNETENDVSPSAESDEDDIGTPVDETE

-127 ILANIKIIAYC
+127 ILSNIKIIAYC
-138 LHFVDTSVDGEAPSG
+138 LHFVDTSVDGDEPLG
-153 YFEKIILGETLSGS
+153 YFEKIILGEALSVS
-167 DGKYERRYSSSL
+167 DGKYEKRYSSSL

-184 LLDSKEDYGKNKV
+184 RLDSKEDYGKDKV
-197 SLYAEAYEEKD
+197 SLYAEAYEVKNN
-208 GKYYH
+208 KLYH
-213 KSTEHLVFN
+213 RATEHLVFN

-244 ARLDLMLRVYRNT
+244 AKLDLLLRVYRNT
-257 VDSWCTAPVN
+257 VDSWCTEPIN
-267 NTKKINAI
+267 NAKKINAI
-275 NTFLNS
+275 NSFLNS
-281 NTVFPLVAGRERVV
+281 NTVFPLVAGRERIV
-295 ESNVQAYFRAYSML
+295 ESKVQAYFRAYSML
-309 LQLQNRYPDDYG
+309 LQLQNRYSDDYDC
-321 SLEQEAENSWLE
+321 LEPEVENNWLE

-375 TSLILSLWQR
+375 TSLILNLWQR
-385 LVNGGTLRSAEDEDD
+385 LVNGGTLRGEEDGADD
-400 KNDSLTISQLLSLYI
+400 DDSLTISQLLSLYI
-415 KEDLTIEYPD
+415 KEDLSIEYP
-425 ESETTEDDEI
+425 EEGETTENGET
-435 PADSGNGP
+435 PADSGDSP
-443 TSGDGDSDEN
+443 ASGDNGSGAN

-465 KITELPHYVT
+465 KVTELPHYVA
-475 VENFEEESAGEGEEV
+475 VENFEEESSGEGEEV
-490 AGEGEETG
+490 AGEGEGTG

-521 LYENL
+521 LYEEL

-536 VDAFI
+536 IDAFI
-541 ELLQENVLPETNQQT
+541 ELLQENVLPEINQQT
-556 EGETIAE
+556 EGDSPTE
-563 PGETEPEDEEY
+563 PGETENETESEEEEEY
-574 DAQIDSDEH
+574 DIQIDANGILPEVQVIEVPH
-583 LLAPQKI
+583 
-590 NIPQLTQ
+590 LTQ

-619 VVCTYRYVAKT
+619 VVCTYRYVTKKEN
-630 ADFEFKKL
+630 FEFKKL

-645 DTDWENIVNAIAEE
+645 DSDWENIVKAIAED
-659 YYVLYCYESEKK
+659 YYVLYCYESDKS
-671 DDDDNADDEQTEQ
+671 DNEDNSDNGQAEQ
-684 EPNSGETPQNNDEP
+684 EPNSGDDPLNNENEPTEKLDEAL
-698 GNTPVE
+698 
-704 TTETIPPCALPAE
+704 PCALPAE
-717 FPGTNVDLKKIIYV
+717 FPGNNVNLKKIIYA

-736 RIIAWFPQQALL
+736 RIIAWYPQQALL
-748 WKLKGLFELGSN
+748 WELKGLFESGSN
-760 WSKVCEGLMAP
+760 WAKVCEELTTP
-771 EWENFSLSNTDLE
+771 KWEKFSLSDTDLD
-784 EYVGDDKSFFDVS
+784 EYIGKNETFFDIS

-807 IVLDDGEEQ
+807 IALDEGEEQ

-836 QELTDEEIRDKKR
+836 QELTEEEIRDKKR

-855 ILQLQRLYHLTES
+855 ILQLQRLYHLTEN
-868 AEAIAYLVNHDFKSA
+868 AKAIAYLVKHDFKSA
-883 YQISTMSENEFVAR
+883 YQISTLSESEFIAR
-897 HGNGVGKVSEARNIH
+897 HGNGIGKTAEARRIH
-912 RLAQNYMAEAA
+912 RLAQNYMAEAS
-923 LNIQAYVTSSGE
+923 LNIQAYVTSSVE
-935 EPIEESEDELNEEQE
+935 EPVEENLPDEIENDESLIPLNEEIGP
-950 ESSSPQNL
+950 ESSNE
-958 QVPQNVTLRAL
+958 TLRAL
-969 PRALPKAGMLK
+969 PRALPKARILK
-980 ATRSTI
+980 APKSTV
-986 STNTAKIR
+986 STNTASVR

-999 TANWAGLF
+999 TINWAGLF

-1038 SAYSMFVAR
+1038 SAYSKFVTR
-1047 RPDYLDLQ
+1047 RPDYLGLQ
-1055 LTKANAEMPMPTID
+1055 LTKANAEIPMPTID

-1084 RGQKARLIANN
+1084 WGQKARPFANN

-1102 AELRAEPREFKA
+1102 AELRAEPLEFKA

-1152 LSLHFYDIAEAS
+1152 LSLHFYDIAEAQ
-1164 ELNGNE
+1164 ELNGEGSNT
-1170 ANACRELRLD
+1170 CRELRLD

-1188 LLSTDPEKQGAL
+1188 LLSTDPEKQSAL
-1200 DQFNSQYNT
+1200 AQFNNQYNT
-1209 WDLWGLNDT
+1209 WDLWGLKEL
-1218 ANSVF
+1218 ANKVL
-1223 YPDKNYF
+1223 YPDKNYT
-1230 STGNYI
+1230 SAGTYI

-1287 FAGKTTIVDKKE
+1287 FAGKTTIVNKKE
-1299 VETPVDWDFFFRKM
+1299 VETPVDWDSFFKKM

-1363 GQEASTEFINSVYQL
+1363 EQEASEEFINTVYLL
-1378 PSLVGE
+1378 PNLLVNMDKENDG
-1384 SIDSPSTRYR
+1384 YR
-1394 KVLKLLNLGL
+1394 RSVLKLLTQGL
-1404 GLSEEDALTVYGM
+1404 NLSEEDSVKVYSIIDVDEKASLLEG
-1417 VNVGQ
+1417 
-1422 TTPFLDILFDCY
+1422 LFECY
-1434 RYNLVAKSFGI
+1434 RYTLIAKTFGI
-1445 SLSNLNKILKYGVW
+1445 SLSNLEKIIKYGVW
-1459 AESDRQSLDG
+1459 NNSDWHSLEG
-1469 IRKFSDE
+1469 IRKLSDE

-1487 EFYLDLLAPISEDE
+1487 EFYLDLLAPISEEE

-1514 SGLDSKPQPSEESS
+1514 AGLDEKPLPIEESLS
-1528 DTESQGNEN
+1528 TESQGSRI
-1537 SQENG
+1537 SQEAG
-1542 DGEQAENE
+1542 EDEQAENDG
-1550 LVAGDN
+1550 LN
-1556 EEPNEGASSSHQLT
+1556 ENVDAERSK
-1570 NDDEITKKIKAW
+1570 EIKEYIEKLESWKE
-1582 QDNLRLLVYAEFGIV
+1582 NLKLLVCAEFGIV
-1597 DDHGDE
+1597 SDYGDE
-1603 LLPKDLTEWE
+1603 LLPNDFAEWE
-1613 SFYEDAKEYDAKV
+1613 TFYEDAKEYDSRV
-1626 NPKDIDDFVNE
+1626 TPKDLDNPDINEEGEAGDTIDVGDENE
-1637 GNEISGE
+1637 LEETSLE
-1644 FTDVTN
+1644 
-1650 DNEPEDAATEVDPSL
+1650 DNLSL
-1665 SSTSYVLYARLLR
+1665 SSASYVLYAKLLR
-1678 KTAVYNFVQNS
+1678 KVAIYNFIQKYK
-1689 NQGID
+1689 QGID
-1694 LITMNLLD
+1694 LTDEQLDLTNASYNTIKNLV
-1702 SNLADSDKYS
+1702 Y
-1712 IIRPLVVA
+1712 A
-1720 NYVTDRL
+1720 NYATDRL
-1727 LSGDFDIKKL
+1727 LSGEFNLDLLSNLMKN
-1737 VLGLENVPVEE
+1737 EN
-1748 NSENGN
+1748 
-1754 DEGNEINAENELDNP
+1754 
-1769 CEFVINDDE
+1769 
-1778 SNAYDGESL
+1778 DGDWEKL
-1787 EDILAIDINVL
+1787 EDILAIDGDTIERLRDDSFGIVASSYTSAQGWMKFT
-1798 DELKSISFEDSA
+1798 KS
-1810 NCKSIDGWLKFVRYY
+1810 Y
-1825 ELYAKTHLLPKQ
+1825 ELYAKTHCVLPDLEQLLYEDNAGFNAYVMRFEQ
-1837 LNHLLDA
+1837 
-1844 NDMEYPEEET
+1844 T
-1854 VSYRDAVE
+1854 
-1862 TLESSI
+1862 I
-1868 KSFTKESEWLKFA
+1868 KSNTKESEWLKFA

-1904 CFVPPSDSD
+1904 CFVPTNNSNSN
-1913 SISEHVSRY
+1913 SENVGRY
-1922 PRQFVDENDIYAY
+1922 PQQFVDENDIYAY

-1963 RAELGLEGQNV
+1963 RAELGLEGENV

-2056 ATKEDGGNE
+2056 ATKEDGGDE

-2103 ERLDVDIPSETVSPA
+2103 ERLDVDIPSETVVPA

-2173 SNALIDASTNPL
+2173 SNALIDASTNQL
-2185 DFALGDNEKIDD
+2185 DFALGDNEKIED
-2197 RYNLKTVSSIDR
+2197 RYNLKTVSSLDSVA
-2209 VSVSIVKTAYHYQE
+2209 VSVIKTAYHYQE
-2223 YEEVVGTTEV
+2223 YEEIIGSTEV
-2233 MDGSTKVNKVTKRI
+2233 MDGSTKANKVTKRV

-2252 QYFKRAAIVTVYA
+2252 QYFKRIAIITVKA
-2265 DGRDELEMFT
+2265 DGSDLLELFT

-2284 APERTKLIHGIFT
+2284 APERTKLVHGVFT
-2297 EADEFTCGNKGFNYP
+2297 EVDEFTCGNKGFVYP
-2312 EDNVVLNYT
+2312 EDNAVLNYT

-2329 TNLSMLKLDKDDKVE
+2329 TNLSMLKLDKDDKAE
-2344 DLPFFYMDGR
+2344 NLPFFYMDGR

-2367 ANSAQKNFRF
+2367 VNSTQKNYRF

-2513 RENYSSYERT
+2513 RENYSSYEKT
-2523 KYFIQDLPKG
+2523 KFFIQELPKG

-2548 DKSILEMLGQPTAQD
+2548 DKSVLEMLGQPTAHD

-2638 GPKNPEAPEPDAVSP
+2638 GPKNPEAPEPEAVSP

-2661 KTDDLGNAFIKYEN
+2661 KTDDLGNAFIEYEN
-2675 SALVGRDKAKVLNI
+2675 SALVGRDKAKVLDI
-2689 RAMDDQAKRTGNII
+2689 RAMDNQTKRTGSII
-2703 ESMFYFSVPRND
+2703 ESMFYFSIPRND

-2723 VADRLY
+2723 IADRLY

-2752 PGMLVKARAMGLS
+2752 PGLLVKANAMGIS
-2765 IDSILNSANEKRSIY
+2765 VDSILNSTDGKMSIY

-2814 LQVFKAKCDKA
+2814 LQIFKAKCDKA
-2825 VVAESKAVHEMEVKS
+2825 VIAESKAVHEMEIKS
-2840 LEAEKVRLEEKK
+2840 LEAEKTRLEEKK
-2852 TAKQNTSKKQ
+2852 TAKKSTSAKK

-2884 IQEIVENVRNIASA
+2884 IQETVEKVRNIASA

-2903 DFKFGAVTNAF
+2903 DFKYGSVVNAF
-2914 GGPRFDMESIGG
+2914 GGPRFDIESLGG

-2958 ELERRKK
+2958 ELERRTK
-2965 EWLLED
+2965 EWTIED
-2971 EEADAEVVEVEKQE
+2971 DIADAEVVEVEKQE

-2993 QVEKKYKNIE
+2993 QVEKKHKNIE
-3003 NEILRSEQVYEV
+3003 NEILRSEQAYEV

-3021 NNDLYIW
+3021 NNELYVW

-3063 EPNYNFIKS
+3063 EPLYSFIKS
-3072 DYWDGFRKG
+3072 NYWDNFRKG

-3089 LDLRQ
+3089 LDLRR
-3094 MEKAYLENDKHRI
+3094 MEKAYLEKSEHGI
-3107 EITRPILLFTNLTNP
+3107 KITKPILLISDLSNVQTSSGALT
-3122 VVPNVNSQ
+3122 
-3130 HITVTKTNNSKV
+3130 
-3142 SEYVV
+3142 
-3147 SIKKKLFDGD
+3147 IKKVRNQNPSSELEITFEITGD
-3157 FPYHAE
+3157 YFANDFKNGGNK
-3163 RFTRDI
+3163 RISDVW
-3169 RLQVVAGN
+3169 LQVIDDGSN
-3177 MTESY
+3177 EWYKS
-3182 ACLNAE
+3182 LNAE

-3193 NTLFTGVTAS
+3193 EHVFLSTWAS
-3203 SMALSEV
+3203 SMALSEA
-3210 GKFDFKFV
+3210 GKYSFV
-3218 DDRYSPFE
+3218 FSDEKYSPFE
-3226 GTLIENSLDL
+3226 GASLER
-3236 NLRLTGLD
+3236 NTEWSLRLNGLEN
-3244 CITDLTTTKVIA
+3244 INNKSAVKVVLFI
-3256 FVSYTT
+3256 SYVMGMK
-3262 SRSSN
+3262 N
-3267 VQSE
+3267 V

>member
-1 MAYPVPTDWIISGT
+1 MAYPVPTDWTVSGT
-15 LNMNGVPFSEGK
+15 LNKNGVPFSEGK

-49 GSFTLAY
+49 GSFTLTY

-153 YFEKIILGETLSGS
+153 YFEKIILGETFSGS

-244 ARLDLMLRVYRNT
+244 AKLDSMLRVYRNT

-275 NTFLNS
+275 NAFLNS

-295 ESNVQAYFRAYSML
+295 ESKVLAYFRAYSML

-321 SLEQEAENSWLE
+321 SLELETENSWLE

-375 TSLILSLWQR
+375 TSLILNLWQR

-415 KEDLTIEYPD
+415 KEDLSIEYP
-425 ESETTEDDEI
+425 EEGEVTDDE
-435 PADSGNGP
+435 
-443 TSGDGDSDEN
+443 EN
-453 TPQDDGDSEEEQ
+453 FEEEQ
-465 KITELPHYVT
+465 KAKELPHYVA
-475 VENFEEESAGEGEEV
+475 VENFDDEDSASEGGEVANENEGEEP
-490 AGEGEETG
+490 G
-498 NEPSLEGENQEESQE
+498 NEPSLDEENQEESQE
-513 TPKSANQI
+513 TLKSANQI
-521 LYENL
+521 LYEEL
-526 LEAYYSVGAD
+526 IDAYYSVGAD
-536 VDAFI
+536 VDAFF
-541 ELLQENVLPETNQQT
+541 ELLQENVLPEMMEQT
-556 EGETIAE
+556 ESDSPAE
-563 PGETEPEDEEY
+563 PGDAEDETESGNEEY
-574 DAQIDSDEH
+574 DAQIDLDIN
-583 LLAPQKI
+583 LLAPQVI
-590 NIPQLTQ
+590 DVPHLTQ
-597 DEISRLKA
+597 NEISKLKA

-610 EFFEKFAPG
+610 DFFEKFAPG
-619 VVCTYRYVAKT
+619 VVCTYRYVTRKENF
-630 ADFEFKKL
+630 DFCKL

-645 DTDWENIVNAIAEE
+645 ETDWENIVNAIAEE
-659 YYVLYCYESEKK
+659 YYVLYCYESEE
-671 DDDDNADDEQTEQ
+671 DNGDNTDDEQAEQ

-698 GNTPVE
+698 ENVPVE
-704 TTETIPPCALPAE
+704 TAETLPPCALPAE
-717 FPGTNVDLKKIIYV
+717 FPGNNVELKKVIYV
-731 RQLSE
+731 RKLSE
-736 RIIAWFPQQALL
+736 QIIAWFPQQALL
-748 WKLKGLFELGSN
+748 WDLKKRFVDSN
-760 WSKVCEGLMAP
+760 WEKVCEELMTAK
-771 EWENFSLSNTDLE
+771 WEKFSLSDTDLG
-784 EYVGDDKSFFDVS
+784 EYVGGDDSFFDIV

-807 IVLDDGEEQ
+807 VALEEDELDESAG
-816 EEPAENQEN
+816 NQGEN
-825 GATEEDDSEET
+825 GNQNPEVPNAGEDSSELSE
-836 QELTDEEIRDKKR
+836 DEIRDKVR

-868 AEAIAYLVNHDFKSA
+868 AEAITYLINHGFRSA
-883 YQISTMSENEFVAR
+883 YQISTLSENDFVAR
-897 HGNGVGKVSEARNIH
+897 HGNGLGKVSEARRIH
-912 RLAQNYMAEAA
+912 RLAQNYMAEAS
-923 LNIQAYVTSSGE
+923 LNIQAYVTSTVE
-935 EPIEESEDELNEEQE
+935 EPVDEDFSDEDDEFL
-950 ESSSPQNL
+950 
-958 QVPQNVTLRAL
+958 VPQNEQNGQEIQNETLRAL
-969 PRALPKAGMLK
+969 PRALPKARLLK
-980 ATRSTI
+980 ASKSTA
-986 STNTAKIR
+986 STNTARIR

-999 TANWAGLF
+999 TINWAGLF
-1007 GNINFTKATQ
+1007 GNVNFTRATQ

-1038 SAYSMFVAR
+1038 SAYSMFVGR

-1055 LTKANAEMPMPTID
+1055 LTKANAEIPMPTID
-1069 LGIELLECLVDENLD
+1069 LGLELLECLVDEDLD
-1084 RGQKARLIANN
+1084 SGRKARLVANN

-1102 AELRAEPREFKA
+1102 AELRAEPLEFKT
-1114 PDKSSIDAAAC
+1114 KIGSSIDTAAC
-1125 DLLATKIYPFQLPAN
+1125 NLLATKIYPFQLPAN

-1152 LSLHFYDIAEAS
+1152 LSLHFYDIAEAL
-1164 ELNGNE
+1164 ELNGND
-1170 ANACRELRLD
+1170 AYACRELRLD

-1188 LLSTDPEKQGAL
+1188 LLSTDAEKQDAL
-1200 DQFNSQYNT
+1200 AQFNSLYNT
-1209 WDLWGLNDT
+1209 WDLWGLKEF
-1218 ANSVF
+1218 ANKVL
-1223 YPDKNYF
+1223 YPDKNYT
-1230 STGNYI
+1230 SAGTYI

-1257 EILRKDTF
+1257 EILANKNF
-1265 SDVCYRP
+1265 SDVCYRS
-1272 KDSKFYQLSNINGYE
+1272 KDPEFYQLSNINGYE
-1287 FAGKTTIVDKKE
+1287 FAGKTTVANKKE
-1299 VETPVDWDFFFRKM
+1299 VEIPVDWDSFFRKM

-1331 LTFDLPLEKLD
+1331 LTFNLPLEKLD

-1347 IGRYGVSVQD
+1347 IGRYGISVQD

-1363 GQEASTEFINSVYQL
+1363 EQEPSADFINSVYQL
-1378 PSLVGE
+1378 PNLLVNVNKEDDG
-1384 SIDSPSTRYR
+1384 YR
-1394 KVLKLLNLGL
+1394 HIVLKLLTQGL
-1404 GLSEEDALTVYGM
+1404 KLSEEDSIRVYGM
-1417 VNVGQ
+1417 IDVDENASLLEG
-1422 TTPFLDILFDCY
+1422 LFECY
-1434 RYNLVAKSFGI
+1434 RYTLIAKTFGV
-1445 SLSNLNKILKYGVW
+1445 SLSNLDKIIKYGVW
-1459 AESDRQSLDG
+1459 THSDWHSLEG

-1476 WRILSGTSIDV
+1476 WRFLSGTSIDA
-1487 EFYLDLLAPISEDE
+1487 EFYLDLLAPI
-1501 KEAANEFALNLAA
+1501 
-1514 SGLDSKPQPSEESS
+1514 
-1528 DTESQGNEN
+1528 T
-1537 SQENG
+1537 
-1542 DGEQAENE
+1542 ENE
-1550 LVAGDN
+1550 EKAARDFATNIVVAELGDRN
-1556 EEPNEGASSSHQLT
+1556 APENQWAH
-1570 NDDEITKKIKAW
+1570 
-1582 QDNLRLLVYAEFGIV
+1582 NLELLVGAEFGIAEE
-1597 DDHGDE
+1597 DFE
-1603 LLPKDLTEWE
+1603 TLIKLNEAWIP
-1613 SFYEDAKEYDAKV
+1613 FYNAFSTYYSNFHIWEDAFEADENTEIQKPEYPEEQIPVYVDFARKIRVFNYIQTTHQGV
-1626 NPKDIDDFVNE
+1626 NL
-1637 GNEISGE
+1637 
-1644 FTDVTN
+1644 
-1650 DNEPEDAATEVDPSL
+1650 DNNL
-1665 SSTSYVLYARLLR
+1665 
-1678 KTAVYNFVQNS
+1678 FVQIALIEQPS
-1689 NQGID
+1689 NPTI
-1694 LITMNLLD
+1694 
-1702 SNLADSDKYS
+1702 S
-1712 IIRPLVVA
+1712 PLNNMWTLVYA
-1720 NYVTDRL
+1720 NYTTDRL
-1727 LSGDFDIKKL
+1727 LSGEFNLDLLSNLMK
-1737 VLGLENVPVEE
+1737 N
-1748 NSENGN
+1748 
-1754 DEGNEINAENELDNP
+1754 ENEGDW
-1769 CEFVINDDE
+1769 EK
-1778 SNAYDGESL
+1778 L
-1787 EDILAIDINVL
+1787 EDLLAIDGDTIEGL
-1798 DELKSISFEDSA
+1798 RDDSFGMVAS
-1810 NCKSIDGWLKFVRYY
+1810 SYTSTQGWIKFVKAY
-1825 ELYAKTHLLPKQ
+1825 ELYAKTHCVLSDLEQLLYEDNAGFNAYVLRFEQ
-1837 LNHLLDA
+1837 
-1844 NDMEYPEEET
+1844 T
-1854 VSYRDAVE
+1854 
-1862 TLESSI
+1862 I
-1868 KSFTKESEWLKFA
+1868 KNNTKESEWLKFA

-1904 CFVPPSDSD
+1904 CFVPTNDSEPN
-1913 SISEHVSRY
+1913 SEYVSRY
-1922 PRQFVDENDIYAY
+1922 PQQFVDESDIYAY

-1946 TISRIVQAS
+1946 TISRIVQAT

-1974 LTDEQRGE
+1974 LTDEQRSE

-2056 ATKEDGGNE
+2056 ATKEDGGDE

-2103 ERLDVDIPSETVSPA
+2103 ERLDVDIPSETVVPA

-2173 SNALIDASTNPL
+2173 SNALIDASTNQL

-2197 RYNLKTVSSIDR
+2197 RYNLKTVSSQDSVA
-2209 VSVSIVKTAYHYQE
+2209 VSVIKTAYHYQE
-2223 YEEVVGTTEV
+2223 YEEIIGSTEV
-2233 MDGSTKVNKVTKRI
+2233 MDGSTKANKVTKRV

-2252 QYFKRAAIVTVYA
+2252 QYFKRIAIITVKA
-2265 DGRDELEMFT
+2265 DGSDLLELFT

-2284 APERTKLIHGIFT
+2284 APERTKLVHGVFT
-2297 EADEFTCGNKGFNYP
+2297 EVDEFTCGNKGFNYP
-2312 EDNVVLNYT
+2312 EDNAVLNYT
-2321 PGQFRIVA
+2321 PGLFRIVA
-2329 TNLSMLKLDKDDKVE
+2329 TNLSMLKLGEDDKVE

-2367 ANSAQKNFRF
+2367 ANSNQKNYRF

-2513 RENYSSYERT
+2513 REKYSSYEKT
-2523 KYFIQDLPKG
+2523 KDFIHDLPKG

-2548 DKSILEMLGQPTAQD
+2548 DKSVLEMLGLPTKQD

-2604 LDVLIGWGDQEF
+2604 LDTLIGWGDQEF
-2616 TKDTT
+2616 SKDTT

-2626 AIQFYVLAAELL
+2626 AIQFYLLAAELL
-2638 GPKNPEAPEPDAVSP
+2638 GPKNLEAPEPENLSP
-2653 LTVRQLLS
+2653 LKVCQLLS
-2661 KTDDLGNAFIKYEN
+2661 RTDDLGNAFVEYEN
-2675 SALVGRDKAKVLNI
+2675 SALVGKDNAKVLCI
-2689 RAMDDQAKRTGNII
+2689 RAMDERAKRTGNII

-2723 VADRLY
+2723 IADRLY

-2825 VVAESKAVHEMEVKS
+2825 VVAESKAVQEMEVKS

-2852 TAKQNTSKKQ
+2852 AAKQNTSKKQ

-2884 IQEIVENVRNIASA
+2884 IQETVEKVRNIASA
-2898 TFKIP
+2898 TFKMP

-2965 EWLLED
+2965 EWTLED
-2971 EEADAEVVEVEKQE
+2971 EVADAEVVEVEKQE

-3015 LSEKFT
+3015 LCEKFT

-3063 EPNYNFIKS
+3063 KPLYSFIKPS
-3072 DYWDGFRKG
+3072 YWDGFRKG

-3107 EITRPILLFTNLTNP
+3107 EITRPILLFENLDNP
-3122 VVPNVNSQ
+3122 VYNGSDFPDGQ
-3130 HITVTKTNNSKV
+3130 HIEVAKEPNIFK
-3142 SEYVV
+3142 YH
-3147 SIKKKLFDGD
+3147 IKIHETLFGND
-3157 FPYHAE
+3157 FANHQY
-3163 RFTRDI
+3163 RFVRDI
-3169 RLQVVAGN
+3169 RLQVISNNTV
-3177 MTESY
+3177 ESY
-3182 ACLNAE
+3182 KCLNAE
-3188 ISLTS
+3188 LSISNSVFNAVVAT
-3193 NTLFTGVTAS
+3193 
-3203 SMALSEV
+3203 SMALQDA
-3210 GKFDFKFV
+3210 GKFDFKFI
-3218 DDRYSPFE
+3218 DESYSPFD
-3226 GTLIENSLDL
+3226 GTLIDNGLEMDL
-3236 NLRLTGLD
+3236 KLTGLEN
-3244 CITDLTTTKVIA
+3244 ITDKTNAKVVI
-3256 FVSYTT
+3256 FVSYTAT
-3262 SRSSN
+3262 RSSD
-3267 VQSE
+3267 VQST

>member
-1 MAYPVPTDWIISGT
+1 MAYPVPADWTICGT
-15 LNMNGVPFSEGK
+15 LNKNGVPFSAGK
-27 VYADNLNN
+27 VYADNLKN
-35 GQFEQIAESGISAD
+35 GEFHQIAETGISAD
-49 GSFTLAY
+49 GSFTLHY
-56 SRGNFQNGDESL
+56 SSWQFQEGDTTL

-77 EDYQGNN
+77 EDYQQNT
-84 LWTSNTYREP
+84 LWTSNIYTEP
-94 SSALK
+94 SAALN
-99 VGAIDILKSPDQN
+99 VGPIDISKNPDQN
-112 GDCRIFGTVK
+112 GNCRIFGTVI
-122 NEQGD
+122 NEQGN
-127 ILANIKIIAYC
+127 ILEGITIVAYC
-138 LHFVDTSVDGEAPSG
+138 LHFVDTSETDKNPSG
-153 YFEKIILGETLSGS
+153 YFEKIILGGTTS
-167 DGKYERRYSSSL
+167 DSNGNYERRYSSTL
-179 LPVGL
+179 LPAGL
-184 LLDSKEDYGKNKV
+184 LLDSKENYGKDKV
-197 SLYAEAYEEKD
+197 SLYAEAYEEKE
-208 GKYYH
+208 GKLVH
-213 KSTEHLVFN
+213 KATEHLVFN

-230 FTLKSQQESFECEY
+230 FVLKSRQESFECEY
-244 ARLDLMLRVYRNT
+244 EKLHSVLEVYRNA
-257 VDSWCTAPVN
+257 VIAWSDDPNN
-267 NTKKINAI
+267 NTKKINVI
-275 NTFLNS
+275 NSFLKS
-281 NTVFPLVAGRERVV
+281 NTTFPLVVGRERIVDSKV
-295 ESNVQAYFRAYSML
+295 HAYFTAYSLL
-309 LQLQNRYPDDYG
+309 LQLQKRELDGYSNFN
-321 SLEQEAENSWLE
+321 AEEENCWLE

-369 LICPVD
+369 LICPTD
-375 TSLILSLWQR
+375 TTLVLNLWKV
-385 LVNGGTLRSAEDEDD
+385 LVNGGTLRSEEDE
-400 KNDSLTISQLLSLYI
+400 NGENEVLTISQLLSLYI
-415 KEDLTIEYPD
+415 KKDLTIEYPNTKS
-425 ESETTEDDEI
+425 ESSVDD
-435 PADSGNGP
+435 
-443 TSGDGDSDEN
+443 
-453 TPQDDGDSEEEQ
+453 DSENEE
-465 KITELPHYVT
+465 KPKEFPHYIA
-475 VENFEEESAGEGEEV
+475 VENFDEEES
-490 AGEGEETG
+490 
-498 NEPSLEGENQEESQE
+498 SLYD
-513 TPKSANQI
+513 K
-521 LYENL
+521 L
-526 LEAYYSVGAD
+526 LDAYYRVGAD
-536 VDAFI
+536 VEAFI
-541 ELLQENVLPETNQQT
+541 ELLQENASVENNEQAEGDASSELDAGENETDPN
-556 EGETIAE
+556 
-563 PGETEPEDEEY
+563 DEEL
-574 DAQIDSDEH
+574 DIQIESSENI
-583 LLAPQKI
+583 LLPQEI
-590 NIPQLTQ
+590 VVPHLTQ
-597 DEISRLKA
+597 KEISRLKA

-610 EFFEKFAPG
+610 DFLNKFSPG
-619 VVCTYRYVAKT
+619 VVCTYRYATEKENF
-630 ADFEFKKL
+630 DFSNL
-638 SDLLRLA
+638 SDLLRFV
-645 DTDWENIVNAIAEE
+645 DNDWKDLVNNIAEE
-659 YYVLYCYESEKK
+659 YYCLYCYGNEK
-671 DDDDNADDEQTEQ
+671 DNEDDET
-684 EPNSGETPQNNDEP
+684 S
-698 GNTPVE
+698 
-704 TTETIPPCALPAE
+704 PCALPAE
-717 FPGTNVDLKKIIYV
+717 FPGNNVELKEVIYA
-731 RQLSE
+731 RKLSE
-736 RIIAWFPQQALL
+736 LIIAWFPQQALL
-748 WKLKGLFELGSN
+748 WDLKKHFGDSN
-760 WSKVCEGLMAP
+760 WGKVCEKLTTAK
-771 EWENFSLSNTDLE
+771 WEKFSLSGTDLG
-784 EYVGDDKSFFDVS
+784 EYVGGDDSFFDIA
-797 GVELEPDPEP
+797 GIELELTPKPVALEGDP
-807 IVLDDGEEQ
+807 DGEVSSELSEA
-816 EEPAENQEN
+816 EE
-825 GATEEDDSEET
+825 
-836 QELTDEEIRDKKR
+836 RDKIR
-849 KQNKEK
+849 EQNKEK
-855 ILQLQRLYHLTES
+855 ILLLQRLYHLTES
-868 AEAIAYLVNHDFKSA
+868 AKAIAYLIESGFKSA
-883 YQISTMSENEFVAR
+883 YQISTISESEFMAR
-897 HGNGVGKVSEARNIH
+897 HGSGIGKAAEARRIH
-912 RLAQNYMAEAA
+912 RLAQNYMAEAS
-923 LNIQAYVTSSGE
+923 LNIQAYVTSTVE
-935 EPIEESEDELNEEQE
+935 EPVDEDFSDEDDEFLVSQNEQNGQE
-950 ESSSPQNL
+950 IQNE
-958 QVPQNVTLRAL
+958 TLRAL
-969 PRALPKAGMLK
+969 PRALPKTRILK
-980 ATRSTI
+980 ASKSTA
-986 STNTAKIR
+986 STNTARIR

-999 TANWAGLF
+999 TINWAGLF
-1007 GNINFTKATQ
+1007 GNVNFTRATQ
-1017 GQSILSASAYYIDLL
+1017 GQSVLSASAYYIDLL

-1038 SAYSMFVAR
+1038 SAYSMFVGR

-1055 LTKANAEMPMPTID
+1055 LTKANAEIPMPTID
-1069 LGIELLECLVDENLD
+1069 LGIELLECLVDEDLD
-1084 RGQKARLIANN
+1084 SGRKARLVANN

-1102 AELRAEPREFKA
+1102 AELRAEPLEFKNKN
-1114 PDKSSIDAAAC
+1114 DSSIDEAAAV
-1125 DLLATKIYPFQLPAN
+1125 LLANSIYPFQLPAN

-1152 LSLHFYDIAEAS
+1152 LSLHFYDIAEAL
-1164 ELNGNE
+1164 ELNGNGT
-1170 ANACRELRLD
+1170 NVCRELRLD

-1188 LLSTDPEKQGAL
+1188 LLSADTVKQSAL
-1200 DQFNSQYNT
+1200 SQFNSQYKT
-1209 WDLWGLNDT
+1209 WDLWGLKEQ
-1218 ANSVF
+1218 ANSVL
-1223 YPDKNYF
+1223 YPDKNYT
-1230 STGNYI
+1230 SAGTYI
-1236 GILRRVAIFMQR
+1236 GVLRRVAIFMQR

-1257 EILRKDTF
+1257 EILGNEKF
-1265 SDVCYRP
+1265 KDVCYRP
-1272 KDSKFYQLSNINGYE
+1272 KDSKLYQLSNINGYE
-1287 FAGKTTIVDKKE
+1287 FAGKTVFDNETGKE
-1299 VETPVDWDFFFRKM
+1299 VEIPVDWESFFRKM
-1313 AVLVHRKNILGWS
+1313 AVLMHRKNILGWS

-1331 LTFDLPLEKLD
+1331 LTFNLPLEKLD

-1347 IGRYGVSVQD
+1347 IGRYGISVQD

-1363 GQEASTEFINSVYQL
+1363 EQEPSADFINSIYQL
-1378 PSLVGE
+1378 PNLLVSVNKGQ
-1384 SIDSPSTRYR
+1384 DGYR
-1394 KVLKLLNLGL
+1394 RTVLKLLTQGL
-1404 GLSEEDALTVYGM
+1404 KLSEEDSIRVYSMIDVDENASLLEG
-1417 VNVGQ
+1417 
-1422 TTPFLDILFDCY
+1422 LFECY
-1434 RYNLVAKSFGI
+1434 RYTLITKTFGVSLPNLD
-1445 SLSNLNKILKYGVW
+1445 KIVKYGVW
-1459 AESDRQSLDG
+1459 ANSDRHSLEG

-1476 WRILSGTSIDV
+1476 WRFLSGTSIDA

-1501 KEAANEFALNLAA
+1501 KQAARDFAANIVVADLGDRNVPEGQWENNLNL
-1514 SGLDSKPQPSEESS
+1514 
-1528 DTESQGNEN
+1528 
-1537 SQENG
+1537 
-1542 DGEQAENE
+1542 
-1550 LVAGDN
+1550 LVG
-1556 EEPNEGASSSHQLT
+1556 
-1570 NDDEITKKIKAW
+1570 
-1582 QDNLRLLVYAEFGIV
+1582 AEFGIAEE
-1597 DDHGDE
+1597 DFE
-1603 LLPKDLTEWE
+1603 TLIKLNEAWIP
-1613 SFYEDAKEYDAKV
+1613 FYNAFSTYYSNFHIWEDAFKNDK
-1626 NPKDIDDFVNE
+1626 NT
-1637 GNEISGE
+1637 EIQ
-1644 FTDVTN
+1644 
-1650 DNEPEDAATEVDPSL
+1650 EPEYPEGQISVYVDF
-1665 SSTSYVLYARLLR
+1665 ARKIRVFNYIQTTHQGVNLDDNL
-1678 KTAVYNFVQNS
+1678 FVQ
-1689 NQGID
+1689 ID
-1694 LITMNLLD
+1694 LN
-1702 SNLADSDKYS
+1702 SS
-1712 IIRPLVVA
+1712 ISPLNNMWKLIYA
-1720 NYVTDRL
+1720 NYTTDRL
-1727 LSGDFDIKKL
+1727 LSGEFNLDLLSNLMK
-1737 VLGLENVPVEE
+1737 N
-1748 NSENGN
+1748 
-1754 DEGNEINAENELDNP
+1754 ENEGDW
-1769 CEFVINDDE
+1769 EK
-1778 SNAYDGESL
+1778 L
-1787 EDILAIDINVL
+1787 EDLLAIDGDTIERLRNA
-1798 DELKSISFEDSA
+1798 SFGMTATAYADTL
-1810 NCKSIDGWLKFVRYY
+1810 GWIKFVKAY
-1825 ELYAKTHLLPKQ
+1825 ELYAKTHCVLSDLEQLLYEDNAGFNAYVLRFEQ
-1837 LNHLLDA
+1837 
-1844 NDMEYPEEET
+1844 T
-1854 VSYRDAVE
+1854 
-1862 TLESSI
+1862 I
-1868 KSFTKESEWLKFA
+1868 KNNTKESEWLKFA

-1891 KRDALAAYVCWDS
+1891 KRDALAAYVCRES
-1904 CFVPPSDSD
+1904 CSNKD
-1913 SISEHVSRY
+1913 EANRY
-1922 PRQFVDENDIYAY
+1922 PRQFVDESDIYSY

-1974 LTDEQRGE
+1974 LTDEQRSE

-2056 ATKEDGGNE
+2056 ATKEDGGDE

-2103 ERLDVDIPSETVSPA
+2103 ERLDVDIPSETVIPA

-2173 SNALIDASTNPL
+2173 SNALIDASTNQL

-2197 RYNLKTVSSIDR
+2197 RYNLKTVSSQDSVA
-2209 VSVSIVKTAYHYQE
+2209 VSVIKTAYHYQE
-2223 YEEVVGTTEV
+2223 YEEIIGSTEV
-2233 MDGSTKVNKVTKRI
+2233 MDGSTKANKVTKRV

-2252 QYFKRAAIVTVYA
+2252 QFFKRIAIITVKA
-2265 DGRDELEMFT
+2265 DGSDLLELFT

-2284 APERTKLIHGIFT
+2284 APERTKLVHGVFT
-2297 EADEFTCGNKGFNYP
+2297 EVDEFTCGNKGFNYP
-2312 EDNVVLNYT
+2312 EDNAVLNYT
-2321 PGQFRIVA
+2321 PGLFRIVA
-2329 TNLSMLKLDKDDKVE
+2329 TNLSMLKLDKDDKAE

-2367 ANSAQKNFRF
+2367 ANSNQKNYRF

-2513 RENYSSYERT
+2513 REKFSSYENT
-2523 KYFIQDLPKG
+2523 KDFIQNLPKG

-2548 DKSILEMLGQPTAQD
+2548 DKSVLEMLGQPTAQD

-2616 TKDTT
+2616 AKDTT

-2638 GPKNPEAPEPDAVSP
+2638 GPKNPEAPEPEAVSP

-2661 KTDDLGNAFIKYEN
+2661 KTDDLGNAFIEYEN
-2675 SALVGRDKAKVLNI
+2675 SALVGRDKAKVLDI

-2703 ESMFYFSVPRND
+2703 ESMFYFSIPRND

-2723 VADRLY
+2723 IADRLY

-2825 VVAESKAVHEMEVKS
+2825 VIAESKAVQEMEVKS

-2852 TAKQNTSKKQ
+2852 AAKQNASKKQ

-2884 IQEIVENVRNIASA
+2884 IQETVEKVRNIASA
-2898 TFKIP
+2898 TFKMP

-2971 EEADAEVVEVEKQE
+2971 EVADAEVVEVEKQE

-2993 QVEKKYKNIE
+2993 QVEKKHKSIE

-3021 NNDLYIW
+3021 NNELYIW

-3063 EPNYNFIKS
+3063 KPLYSFIKPS
-3072 DYWDGFRKG
+3072 YWDGFRKG

-3089 LDLRQ
+3089 LDLRR
-3094 MEKAYLENDKHRI
+3094 MEKAYLENDKLKLQ
-3107 EITRPILLFTNLTNP
+3107 ITRPILLISDLSSVQDYTGLLSLT
-3122 VVPNVNSQ
+3122 VNSQ
-3130 HITVTKTNNSKV
+3130 DNSV
-3142 SEYVV
+3142 LDCNFE
-3147 SIKKKLFDGD
+3147 IKREFFETD
-3157 FPYHAE
+3157 FNPLSNK
-3163 RFTRDI
+3163 RIKDVK
-3169 RLQVVAGN
+3169 LQVVLNDGPDN
-3177 MTESY
+3177 Y
-3182 ACLNAE
+3182 NCLNAE
-3188 ISLTS
+3188 VSLTS
-3193 NTLFTGVTAS
+3193 EQGLLNTWAT
-3203 SMALSEV
+3203 SMAMSDA
-3210 GKFDFKFV
+3210 GKFDFEFV
-3218 DDRYSPFE
+3218 DDKYSPFE
-3226 GTLIENSLDL
+3226 GMSLDEDTQWNFRLSGL
-3236 NLRLTGLD
+3236 NAIVD
-3244 CITDLTTTKVIA
+3244 KINAKVFI
-3256 FVSYTT
+3256 FVSYTA
-3262 SRSSN
+3262 RR
-3267 VQSE
+3267 